1 MPEAVSPLPR
11 SCNLDS
17 YMKEASGEAEIGIV
31 IRDLLVSVK
40 LTAWKMMF
48 DTSNA
53 EEMEALACKEGIGL
67 AAEWLPSNI

>member
-1 MPEAVSPLPR
+1 
-11 SCNLDS
+11 
-17 YMKEASGEAEIGIV
+17 
-31 IRDLLVSVK
+31 
-40 LTAWKMMF
+40 MMF